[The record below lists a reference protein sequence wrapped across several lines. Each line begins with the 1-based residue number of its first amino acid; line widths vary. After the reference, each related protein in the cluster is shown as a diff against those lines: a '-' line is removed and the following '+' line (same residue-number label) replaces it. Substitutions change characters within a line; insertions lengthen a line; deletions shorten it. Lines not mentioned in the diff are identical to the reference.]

1 MHLVGHNHVEKY
13 YKRKHT
19 PGVPKNFGL
28 ACVLTT
34 PFALFRLPTNVW
46 IMQLGV
52 LWRTPMC
59 TYEQC
64 GLCIRRVHCLSR
76 GVIIHKWVFCAGVSL
91 LEEKNGGVGC
101 PKSLMPPVSYVVPT
115 LKHAVPTLKPA
126 QPACFYWRGVPP
138 DLSPGYHQPP
148 RHSSSFIVNI
158 NIKK

>member
-91 LEEKNGGVGC
+91 LEGKNGGGW
-101 PKSLMPPVSYVVPT
+101 VSKKP
-115 LKHAVPTLKPA
+115 HAPCLICCSYSKTCCSYSETSS
-126 QPACFYWRGVPP
+126 AC
-138 DLSPGYHQPP
+138 LSHML
-148 RHSSSFIVNI
+148 FLL
-158 NIKK
+158 